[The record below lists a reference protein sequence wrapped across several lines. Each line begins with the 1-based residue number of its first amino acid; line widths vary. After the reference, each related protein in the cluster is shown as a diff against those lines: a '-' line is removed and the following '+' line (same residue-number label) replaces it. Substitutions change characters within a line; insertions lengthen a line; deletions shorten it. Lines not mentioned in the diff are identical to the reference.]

1 MSAEGVATSN
11 EQQKSADL
19 VFQGGGVKGIGLV
32 GAYSVLEE
40 RGYQPVNMAGASAG
54 AIVAALVAAGYSAA
68 ELRSIM
74 MDIPFEKFTDEA
86 WEDRIW
92 LLARP
97 LSLLK
102 DKGVYE
108 GKYFHDWI
116 KQKLSKKMGK
126 EEVTFG
132 DLRRDDAPKD
142 ADPVFRYRLQ
152 VIVSDVTERRMV
164 ILPRDYEHLGWA
176 HPDNVPVA
184 LAVRMSMSIP
194 LFFEPVPHANQYT
207 SRVHTIVD
215 GGMLSNFPI
224 WLFDAPPGREAKRA
238 TFGLKLVQKDP
249 RSDLVRSDFDLKSE
263 FMRMLRRS
271 ETLGYF
277 WSLVETMMEAHDRF
291 YIEQKKFENTIDI
304 DTKGVGTTEFGL
316 SDKRKSELYESGR
329 QEAEKF
335 LDKFESRTP
344 PADASLSSPP

>member
-1 MSAEGVATSN
+1 MSVRGASAGN
-11 EQQKSADL
+11 ERQKTADL

-40 RGYQPVNMAGASAG
+40 RGYRPVNMAGASAG
-54 AIVAALVAAGYSAA
+54 AIVAALVAAGYSAE
-68 ELRSIM
+68 ELRGIM
-74 MDIPFEKFTDEA
+74 MKIPFHEFMDEA

-116 KQKLSKKMGK
+116 KKLLSRKMGK

-132 DLRRDDAPKD
+132 DLRRHDVPED
-142 ADPVFRYRLQ
+142 ADPVFHYKLQ

-164 ILPRDYEHLGWA
+164 VLPRDYKDLGWA

-194 LFFEPVPHANQYT
+194 IFFEPVPLVNQYT
-207 SRVHTIVD
+207 GREHTIVD
-215 GGMLSNFPI
+215 GGMLSNFPV
-224 WLFDAPPGREAKRA
+224 WLFDAPPGQEAKRE
-238 TFGLKLVQKDP
+238 TFGLKLIQKDT
-249 RSDLVRSDFDLKSE
+249 RSQLVPQDFDLKSE
-263 FMRMLRRS
+263 FMEMLKRS

-291 YIEQKKFENTIDI
+291 YIEQEKFDKTIDI
-304 DTKGVGTTEFGL
+304 DTRGVGTTEFGL
-316 SDKRKSELYESGR
+316 SPERKKELYESGR
-329 QEAEKF
+329 EEARKF
-335 LDKFESRTP
+335 LDRIESKTP
-344 PADASLSSPP
+344 PAEAPAAPQS